1 MLHDRKAFVGFCIV
15 FIIVSLI
22 AVFLIATSDLP
33 LWAKIWL
40 LK

>member
-1 MLHDRKAFVGFCIV
+1 MLNNRKTFIGFCV
-15 FIIVSLI
+15 VVIIVSLI
-22 AVFLIATSDLP
+22 AAYFIATSDLP